1 MTEIAVAAERMHDV
15 VVIGSGP
22 GGEGAA
28 MKSAKSGK
36 SVVVVERY
44 LQVGGGCTHWATI
57 PSKAL
62 RHSVQTVLEFRRNP
76 IFTQLSESARFTFP
90 QLLRAAQT
98 VIRKQVSMRRDFYL
112 RNHVPVM
119 HGTGVFVDP
128 HTLEVMAPDGTL
140 TQLRSEHFVIATGS
154 RPYRPADVDFTHPRI
169 RDSDTILGLTDT
181 PDTITIY
188 GAGVVGCEYASIF
201 RNLGVKVNLINS
213 REKLLSYLDDE
224 IIDALSYHLRDQG
237 VVIRHNEEYERVEP
251 VEDGVIL
258 HLKSGKKV
266 KSQVLLWAQGRTGNT
281 EGLMLQKLGVTP
293 NSRGQLN
300 VDDRYR
306 LPEQPHIYA
315 VGDVV
320 GYPALA
326 SASYDQ
332 GRFAAAHILD
342 PKSDRR
348 LVQHIP
354 VGIYTSPEI
363 SALGATE
370 RELTAANVPFEVG
383 ISAFRSLARAQITG
397 NTVGMLKLLFHRQT
411 LELLGIHCIGD
422 QAAEIVHIG
431 QAIMAQK
438 DGANTIEYFTNTTFN
453 YPTMAEA
460 YRVAA
465 LNGLNRLC

>member
-1 MTEIAVAAERMHDV
+1 MENSTDREFDL

-28 MKSAKSGK
+28 MKVAKSGG
-36 SVVVVERY
+36 SVAVVERHV
-44 LQVGGGCTHWATI
+44 QVGGGCTHWATI

-62 RHSVQTVLEFRRNP
+62 RHSVGTALEFYRNP
-76 IFTQLSESARFTFP
+76 LFTTISDNVRFTFP

-98 VIRKQVSMRRDFYL
+98 VIRKQVTMRRDFYL
-112 RNHVPVM
+112 RNHVPVF
-119 HGTGVFVDP
+119 HGTARFRDANTVEVVNAEGTF
-128 HTLEVMAPDGTL
+128 HTLRAKHVL
-140 TQLRSEHFVIATGS
+140 IATGS
-154 RPYRPADVDFTHPRI
+154 RPYRPSDVDFNHPRV
-169 RDSDTILGLTDT
+169 RDSDTILKLEDT
-181 PDTITIY
+181 PETITIY

-213 REKLLSYLDDE
+213 RDRLLSFLDDE
-224 IIDALSYHLRDQG
+224 ISDALSYHLRDQG
-237 VVIRHNEEYERVEP
+237 VVIRHNEEYERVETL
-251 VEDGVIL
+251 EDGVIV
-258 HLKSGKKV
+258 HLKSGKKL
-266 KSQVLLWAQGRTGNT
+266 KTSHLLWAQGRTGNT
-281 EGLMLQKLGVTP
+281 DQLQLENIGVTAD
-293 NSRGQLN
+293 SRGQIK
-300 VDDRYR
+300 VDERYR
-306 LPEQPHIYA
+306 VPEHPHIYA

-332 GRFAAAHILD
+332 GRFAATHLLD
-342 PKSDRR
+342 QTANRR

-363 SALGATE
+363 SSLGRTE
-370 RELTAANVPFEVG
+370 KELTAAGVPYEVG
-383 ISAFRSLARAQITG
+383 HSPFRSLARAQITG
-397 NTVGMLKLLFHRQT
+397 NTVGMLKILFHRQT
-411 LELLGIHCIGD
+411 LEILGIHCFGD

-438 DGANTIEYFTNTTFN
+438 DGANTIEYFANTTFN